1 MALSDML
8 PKWLRASGQ
17 KCNESA
23 KFTAGVTFSELVAK
37 EGEPAKRPTFSIN
50 GYTGSV
56 MNVGGFYNPVVIDL
70 AGLKAARAKLPIL
83 LDHDSSQIV
92 GQGEATIDSAGL
104 RITGTVTGD
113 DGPSAKVVSH
123 AKGGFEWQASIGATI
138 TRREFLE
145 AGKKAIVNGREV
157 SGPLLIAREAVAQ
170 EVSFVA
176 IGADGQT
183 SATVAATLAGETD
196 MNFEQWLAAK
206 GYDPA
211 KIEAGLKVTLQAAF
225 DAEMKIT
232 AGTTPTAPVA
242 PTQTS
247 TAPAAPVVINATA
260 TQSSAVVEA
269 RAEYA
274 RVAKIE
280 ALCGAKHAEIKADA
294 IEKGWSANEVELA
307 VLRAERGSGPAIHV
321 TSTQGGPTVIEAALA
336 VAGNLPNVEKHFDDN
351 TMQAAHTQYKGRI
364 GVQQMLLEAAWQGGY
379 TGRHFDKS
387 AAGMGN
393 ILRAAFSTYSLSGI
407 LSNTANKFL
416 LAGFMTVED
425 SWKQVS
431 SVRSVN
437 DFKTS
442 TSYRLTG
449 ASQFEKVGPGGEIK
463 HGTIDEESYTNKAE
477 TYGKMFG
484 IPRQDII
491 NDDLGA
497 LTQMPMKIGR
507 GGGLKLNDVFWTEFV
522 ADHATFFNTDNS
534 KGNYQ
539 EGAGTVLSIDSLTSA
554 ETIFL
559 DKTDADGKPLG
570 LGAEILLVP
579 NALFTKAT
587 TLMAAQEVRDT
598 TASTKYATSN
608 PHAGKFNVVRS
619 SYLGN
624 ASYGNSTV
632 GWYLLANPA
641 SLSMIEVAF
650 LNGQQ
655 NPTVET
661 ADADFNT
668 LGIQMRGYFD
678 FGVNKQDYRAAVK
691 SKGSA

>member
-37 EGEPAKRPTFSIN
+37 EGEPAKRPSFSIN

-56 MNVGGFYNPVVIDL
+56 MNVSGFYNPVVIDL

-92 GQGEATIDSAGL
+92 GQGEATIDAAGL
-104 RITGTVTGD
+104 RISGTVTGD

-211 KIEAGLKVTLQAAF
+211 KIEAGLKVALQAAF
-225 DAEMKIT
+225 DAEVKIN
-232 AGTTPTAPVA
+232 AGTTPVTPVA

-247 TAPAAPVVINATA
+247 TVAPVVINA
-260 TQSSAVVEA
+260 AVSQPNVVAEM
-269 RAEYA
+269 RAEHA
-274 RVAKIE
+274 RLAKIE
-280 ALCGAKHAEIKADA
+280 ALCGASHGEIKAKA
-294 IEKGWSANEVELA
+294 IDEGWSADAVELE
-307 VLRAERGSGPAIHV
+307 VLRAGRGNGPAIHV

-336 VAGNLPNVEKHFDDN
+336 MAGNLPNVEKQFDDK
-351 TMQAAHTQYKGRI
+351 TLQAAHTQYKGRI
-364 GVQQMLLEAAWQGGY
+364 GVQQMLLEAAWQAGH

-387 AAGMGN
+387 AAGMGS

-425 SWKQVS
+425 SWKQIA
-431 SVRSVN
+431 SVRSVS

-442 TSYRLTG
+442 TSYRMTG
-449 ASQFEKVGPGGEIK
+449 ASQFDKVGPGGEIK

-497 LTQMPMKIGR
+497 LTQMPQKIGR

-539 EGAGTVLSIDSLTSA
+539 EGSGTVLGIDSLTAA